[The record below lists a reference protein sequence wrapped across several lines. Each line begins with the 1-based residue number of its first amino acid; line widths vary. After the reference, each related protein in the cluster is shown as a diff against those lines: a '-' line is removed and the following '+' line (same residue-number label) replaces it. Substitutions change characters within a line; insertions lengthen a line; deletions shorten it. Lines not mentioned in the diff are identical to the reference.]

1 MKSTSIE
8 GISNNLKKFGLS
20 PELLKN
26 KDILTFFKKFID
38 TLPFLVIVTDTS
50 DKYRVLLVNK
60 KMANSLGKTVFE
72 LIGTS
77 VLDYFP
83 QEVKK
88 KRKSFAE
95 ITVKTKKPSIF
106 IDNREGRYFSNE
118 FYPIANDSG
127 QISYGMIIV
136 RDITKEKKEEQ
147 KKIEIKEKY
156 YSSLIENSMDLITI
170 IRENGEISYQSPSLK
185 RILGYD
191 PEEYKGKSVFQ
202 NIHSED
208 LAAIKNSV
216 ETILSKP
223 GLTEK
228 YMFRIKHNNGEWRY
242 FQSIANNQL
251 QNKTINGIIINSRDV
266 TEQTLANEEIRQ
278 AKNYYQNIIDSTS
291 EIIFTINKD
300 LKISLWNRAAENI
313 TGLKHSKA
321 INKSLKDLNVF
332 ENRIEIIDYLNNT
345 YKDKY
350 SFLNEIIV
358 NSVYSSK
365 RLLSTSPSIVKNKQ
379 GKKTGIVF
387 VCKDI
392 TIKDAS
398 HGRLIPGNSYFI
410 GGNSNQETIDIF
422 TGLIKSGWNGL
433 FVTRS
438 YYDSIFRQ
446 LGKNNPEIILL
457 CCSDKKSNEPV
468 NELEE
473 LKEAIKRFVSNKDKP
488 LICLNRL
495 DYLLVRFSFEE
506 LMQILYKINDIVTK
520 NNALFLIY
528 VNKNIFSQKQ
538 FVIMEEEFCSL
549 PSKQIKNIYL
559 EDKLSEILIFIYRET
574 NENKLVFQKKIE
586 KECNISK
593 LTTIRKLEELLNKGL
608 VSYVRKG
615 RMKSYMITDKGREL
629 LKNRDSF

>member
-50 DKYRVLLVNK
+50 DKYRVLLVNE

-83 QEVKK
+83 REVKK

-95 ITVKTKKPSIF
+95 ITIKTKKPSIF

-118 FYPIANDSG
+118 FYPIAYDSG
-127 QISYGMIIV
+127 KVSYGMIIV

-170 IRENGEISYQSPSLK
+170 IGERGEILYQSPSLK

-191 PEEYKGKSVFQ
+191 PAEYTGKSVFQ

-208 LAAIKNSV
+208 LASIKNSV
-216 ETILSKP
+216 KKILSKP

-228 YMFRIKHNNGEWRY
+228 YMFRIKHNNGGWRY
-242 FQSIANNQL
+242 FESIANNQL

-266 TEQTLANEEIRQ
+266 TEQTVAHEEILQ

-291 EIIFTINKD
+291 EIIFTVNKD
-300 LKISLWNRAAENI
+300 LKVSLWNRAAENI
-313 TGLKHSKA
+313 TGLKHSKV

-332 ENRIEIIDYLNNT
+332 ENRGEIIDYLNNT

-350 SFLNEIIV
+350 SFLNEIII
-358 NSVYSSK
+358 NSVYNSK

-398 HGRLIPGNSYFI
+398 HGRLIPGNSYLI
-410 GGNSNQETIDIF
+410 GGNSNQDTIDIF
-422 TGLIKSGWNGL
+422 TGLTKSGWNGL
-433 FVTRS
+433 LVTRS
-438 YYDSIFRQ
+438 Y
-446 LGKNNPEIILL
+446 
-457 CCSDKKSNEPV
+457 NEPV
-468 NELEE
+468 VSEFGNDKPELLILGSSGKGSIETIDKLVELEE
-473 LKEAIKRFVSNKDKP
+473 RIRRFATNNKKP

-506 LMQILYKINDIVTK
+506 LMQTLYKINDIITK
-520 NNALFLIY
+520 YNALFLIY
-528 VNKNIFSQKQ
+528 VNKNIFSQNQ
-538 FVIMEEEFCSL
+538 FVIIEEEFNSL
-549 PSKQIKNIYL
+549 PSRQVKNIYL
-559 EDKLSEILIFIYRET
+559 EDKLSNILDFIYQET
-574 NENKLVFQKKIE
+574 RSNRLVFQKKIE
-586 KECNISK
+586 KEFSISK
-593 LTTIRKLEELLNKGL
+593 LTTMRKLDELLDKGL
-608 VSYVRKG
+608 ISYVKKG
-615 RMKSYMITDKGREL
+615 RMKSYSITDKGREL
-629 LKNRDSF
+629 LKNRYSL

>member
-83 QEVKK
+83 TEVKK
-88 KRKSFAE
+88 KRESFAE
-95 ITVKTKKPSIF
+95 TTIKTKKPSIF
-106 IDNREGRYFSNE
+106 IDNRAGRYFSNE
-118 FYPIANDSG
+118 FYPIADDSG
-127 QISYGMIIV
+127 KVPYGMIIV

-170 IRENGEISYQSPSLK
+170 IGERGEILYQSPSLK

-191 PEEYKGKSVFQ
+191 PAEYKGKSVFQ

-216 ETILSKP
+216 KKILSKP

-228 YMFRIKHNNGEWRY
+228 YMFRIKHNNGGWRY
-242 FQSIANNQL
+242 FESIANNQL

-266 TEQTLANEEIRQ
+266 TERTVAHEEILQ

-291 EIIFTINKD
+291 EIIFTVNKD
-300 LKISLWNRAAENI
+300 LKVSLWNRAAENI
-313 TGLKHSKA
+313 TGLKHSKI

-332 ENRIEIIDYLNNT
+332 ENRGEIIDYLNNT

-350 SFLNEIIV
+350 SFLNEIII
-358 NSVYSSK
+358 NSVYGSK
-365 RLLSTSPSIVKNKQ
+365 RLLGTSPSIVKNNQ
-379 GKKTGIVF
+379 GKKAGIVF

-398 HGRLIPGNSYFI
+398 HGRLIPGNSYLI
-410 GGNSNQETIDIF
+410 GGNSNQDTIDIF
-422 TGLIKSGWNGL
+422 TGLTKSGWNGL
-433 FVTRS
+433 LVTRS
-438 YYDSIFRQ
+438 YNESVVSEFGNDKPELLILGSSGEGSI
-446 LGKNNPEIILL
+446 ETI
-457 CCSDKKSNEPV
+457 DKLV
-468 NELEE
+468 ELEE
-473 LKEAIKRFVSNKDKP
+473 RIRRFVTNNKKP

-506 LMQILYKINDIVTK
+506 LMQTLYKINDIITK
-520 NNALFLIY
+520 YNALFLIY
-528 VNKNIFSQKQ
+528 VNKNIFSQNQ
-538 FVIMEEEFCSL
+538 FVIIEEEFNSL
-549 PSKQIKNIYL
+549 PSRQVKNIYL
-559 EDKLSEILIFIYRET
+559 EDKLSNILDFIYQET
-574 NENKLVFQKKIE
+574 RSNRLVFQKKIE
-586 KECNISK
+586 KEFSISK
-593 LTTIRKLEELLNKGL
+593 LTTMRKLEELLDKGL
-608 VSYVRKG
+608 ISYVKKG
-615 RMKSYMITDKGREL
+615 RMKSYSVTDKGREL
-629 LKNRDSF
+629 LKNRYSL